1 MGVCLHGTGKTVQEA
16 KRKGEKEMTGDYYV
30 LQPEDPLIGHRAQLV
45 YKPDRAFRSWMS
57 GAAFEDTPPE
67 PIRLELE
74 GTDEEGWIFP
84 DLWEVPIP
92 VMSQRLHSALLN
104 AGVSNLDTYAVELHD
119 PVNEKIYTDYVAFN
133 LVGKIAAADMDMTVF
148 APESPDRMISAD
160 IDSLAIDEKKARGAL
175 MFRLA
180 ESVNVV
186 LVHDSV
192 CDAIEDAGIETLKF
206 YEPEDIAT

>member
-1 MGVCLHGTGKTVQEA
+1 
-16 KRKGEKEMTGDYYV
+16 MTGDYYV
-30 LQPEDPLIGHRAQLV
+30 LQPEDPLTGHRAQLV

-57 GAAFEDTPPE
+57 GATFDDAPLE

-92 VMSQRLHSALLN
+92 VISQRLRTALLN
-104 AGVSNLDTYAVELHD
+104 AGVGNLDTYAVELHD
-119 PVNEKIYTDYVAFN
+119 PVNGKVYTDYVAFN
-133 LVGKIAAADMDMTVF
+133 LIGKIAAADMGKAGF
-148 APESPDRMISAD
+148 APESPDRMVSAD
-160 IDSLAIDEKKARGAL
+160 IDSLAIDEKKTRGAL

-180 ESVNVV
+180 ESVNVI
-186 LVHDSV
+186 LIHDSV

-206 YEPEDIAT
+206 YEPEGIAT